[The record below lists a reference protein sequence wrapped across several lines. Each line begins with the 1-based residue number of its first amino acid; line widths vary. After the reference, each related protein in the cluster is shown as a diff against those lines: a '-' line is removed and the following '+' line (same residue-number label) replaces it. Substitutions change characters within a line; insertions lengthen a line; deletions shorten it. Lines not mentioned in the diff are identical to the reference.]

1 MAMTILFLFLQNV
14 TMADTFRSEGKIY
27 VVIVVFLL
35 ILFSLFY
42 YMFRIDK
49 KIDKI
54 EKNR

>member
-1 MAMTILFLFLQNV
+1 MAITILFLQSV

-27 VVIVVFLL
+27 VVIIIFLL

>member
-1 MAMTILFLFLQNV
+1 MTLLFLFLQNV

-27 VVIVVFLL
+27 VVVVVFLL
-35 ILFSLFY
+35 ILFSLFC

-49 KIDKI
+49 KIEKI

>member
-54 EKNR
+54 